1 MSKSANFPYELIMD
15 GKSIISDKDS
25 DGKIRSVCLIMD
37 FDYNKDEDSFIILDT
52 VSPRLLQEYD
62 RLDCYNWNYSD
73 CSYFCDESYL

>member
-1 MSKSANFPYELIMD
+1 MSKSLIFPNELIVD
-15 GKSIISDKDS
+15 GKSIMGYKDS

-37 FDYNKDEDSFIILDT
+37 FDYNKDEDASLILDT

-62 RLDCYNWNYSD
+62 RLDSYNWNYSD